1 MNVVKETNQAQSP
14 ELLLPSG
21 LGVIPTFAAFLP
33 EFSGFASAGW
43 AALISGPRRRAA
55 ESGELI
61 EMNDGVLD
69 PGDFLAIFDET
80 ARRSTAA
87 LRDRQ
92 VVLRDLQH
100 TPDGLARNRKRSGV
114 S

>member
-21 LGVIPTFAAFLP
+21 LSVIPTFAAFLP

-55 ESGELI
+55 ESRLTKSS
-61 EMNDGVLD
+61 NA
-69 PGDFLAIFDET
+69 PRSPSRS
-80 ARRSTAA
+80 ARSSAYT
-87 LRDRQ
+87 
-92 VVLRDLQH
+92 
-100 TPDGLARNRKRSGV
+100 
-114 S
+114 